1 MKILVKGSSGL
12 IGSDVCSYFEV
23 QGLSLF
29 GIDIQTK
36 SKILW
41 TKWRYQLAIK
51 RIAERSTLVQPHRS
65 RYKREEK
72 IIELL
77 NKLKPDAILHTAAQ
91 PSHDKT
97 ALIPF
102 EDFDVNAGG
111 TLNLF
116 KKISLRGIINL

>member
-77 NKLKPDAILHTAAQ
+77 TILHTAAQ